1 MSDKPTVFVVDHDP
15 ATRDAVRDLAVEMGL
30 RCEAYASGFDFLDQ
44 FDRRRHG
51 CLVMEVRI
59 LDVSGPQIQR
69 RLASEGVRIPI
80 IFLAAETS
88 VPEVVRVMRDGAVHF
103 LEKPFDPQELW
114 ETVQNAI
121 WADRRRRDAEKQR
134 EDLERKFSALCPEE
148 REVLKL
154 VLEGKP
160 NKEIARAQHVSVRTV
175 ESRRSH
181 VMEKLGAGSLVG
193 LAQIASNLNG
203 RLTGSSVEA
212 PRADAYS

>member
-15 ATRDAVRDLAVEMGL
+15 ATRDAVRDLAAEMGL
-30 RCEAYASGFDFLDQ
+30 HCEAYASGFDFLDH

-69 RLASEGVRIPI
+69 RLASEGVKIPI

-88 VPEVVRVMRDGAVHF
+88 VPVVVRVMRDGAVHF
-103 LEKPFDPQELW
+103 FEKPFDPQELW
-114 ETVQNAI
+114 EAVQNAI

-134 EDLERKFSALCPEE
+134 KDLDRKFSTLRHEE
-148 REVLKL
+148 REVLRM

-175 ESRRSH
+175 ESVPRHGKTRRGLPGGARADRLESQRAPQRFPRRSSTRARLH
-181 VMEKLGAGSLVG
+181 V
-193 LAQIASNLNG
+193 
-203 RLTGSSVEA
+203 T
-212 PRADAYS
+212 